1 MKVITPGC
9 IHEQSAGPTER
20 REHVTKIFFF
30 PSTNFII
37 EENTRIFLPIRASSF
52 YADQVVILRD
62 CVSIFLGLPRSL
74 SLRLTIQ
81 FWHFNNIPAE
91 LRIPIQILRR
101 LRYYFSNNSPL
112 STTVL
117 NTQLRLPSRFT
128 LPAATLPPLR
138 LLRPLSCIP
147 YPRPRCSRKQN
158 LRKLG
163 VKLAT
168 NFSPPSHR

>member
-1 MKVITPGC
+1 MKVITPGS
-9 IHEQSAGPTER
+9 IHEQSAGATEW
-20 REHVTKIFFF
+20 REHATKIFFF
-30 PSTNFII
+30 SSTNFII
-37 EENTRIFLPIRASSF
+37 EENTRIFLSIRASSF
-52 YADQVVILRD
+52 YAGQVVILRD

-81 FWHFNNIPAE
+81 SWHFNNILAE

-128 LPAATLPPLR
+128 FLAATLPPLTFVTTTSSY
-138 LLRPLSCIP
+138 PLS
-147 YPRPRCSRKQN
+147 SFQM
-158 LRKLG
+158 
-163 VKLAT
+163 LA
-168 NFSPPSHR
+168 